1 MAPPLPAFSRR
12 PVRARYLARFGGV
25 LAALVVLLSGWGI
38 STAAAAAVA
47 PSAAVGATG
56 HDVSAPQCGR
66 TLPEVGAFG
75 IVGVNGG
82 RAFSENPCFATE
94 YEWAK
99 RRPAAPG
106 VYINTG
112 NPAPRSD
119 FYSRLGLPRPR
130 AVPRRHLDP

>member
-1 MAPPLPAFSRR
+1 MAHSLPLFRR
-12 PVRARYLARFGGV
+12 PVRARFLARFGGV
-25 LAALVVLLSGWGI
+25 LGALVVLLSGWGI
-38 STAAAAAVA
+38 STAAAASVA
-47 PSAAVGATG
+47 PSAAVGAIG
-56 HDVSAPQCGR
+56 HDVSTPQCGR
-66 TLPEVGAFG
+66 ALPDIGAFG

-106 VYINTG
+106 VYVNTG

-119 FYSRLGLPRPR
+119 FYWPT
-130 AVPRRHLDP
+130 